1 MLNHDT
7 LVTSSGIIKNRFK
20 PRTGIVSA
28 HSLYPD
34 LFTDCLN
41 RGIDLTWESFRNDL
55 AFDIDRRYPD
65 LDADAKDALF
75 ESESELIELDSRVFL
90 YGAWVRN
97 VTTGKYEIDKT
108 GASGSFALE
117 YNTETG
123 IVCVEWST
131 ETMLCGNTSPCYV
144 MADGS
149 GPCGDLNSEG
159 DTITAYTLPD
169 DMFSKDRG

>member
-28 HSLYPD
+28 HSLYSE
-34 LFTDCLN
+34 LFGDCLN
-41 RGIDLTWESFRNDL
+41 RGIDLTWESYKDERL
-55 AFDIDRRYPD
+55 AELTRENPD
-65 LDADAKDALF
+65 LDETEIQDLF
-75 ESESELIELDSRVFL
+75 DNDSGMECDSHVFL
-90 YGAWVRN
+90 YGAWVKN
-97 VTTGKYEIDKT
+97 DIGQYEIDKT

-131 ETMLCGNTSPCYV
+131 ETMLCGNTGPCYV
-144 MADGS
+144 MSDGS

-159 DTITAYTLPD
+159 DTVTAYTLPD
-169 DMFSKDRG
+169 DMFL